1 MYENHNYYEYDSSSQ
16 NYGAAPNMNGDD
28 HGDGHGDDHK
38 KTKKIPGTVRKFG
51 MMLVSGVAFGLAA
64 SLVFIGVMK
73 ASGFDDKLAAAN
85 SNAQISETVIASD
98 AASDTTDS
106 SDTTSTGDAATAN
119 PVSSKDTGTYTVSQ
133 IAESCMPS
141 IVSITNKGV
150 EEVRSMFGTQQYEA
164 TSAGSGIII
173 GQNDTELLIATNNH
187 VVANAEEISV
197 CFGDDENKV
206 VEAKV
211 KGTDAENDLGII
223 AVQLS
228 DLSDDIKSSISI
240 AKIGDSSEVK
250 VGDQVVAIG
259 NALGYGQSVTT
270 GIVSAKDREVTIDGT
285 TAKLIQ
291 TDAAINPGNSGGA
304 LLNMK
309 GELIGINSSK
319 FASTLVEGMG
329 YAIPINIAQPI
340 LQNLMDRVTR
350 DVVGTEEQGYLGIS
364 CQNVSQ
370 DISEMY
376 NIPQG
381 VYVLE
386 AQDNGAAANAGIKKG
401 DIITKFDGM
410 SVTDYD
416 DLKSTLQYYK
426 AGETVDV
433 VIQRAL
439 DNGGYE
445 EQTVSVTLTK
455 TTNATSTQSQSST
468 YQDNQ
473 NNQDNGSNDNGDSS
487 QQSGQSA
494 EEFLQNFFD
503 YYNNN
508 GNGGFS
514 SGR

>member
-1 MYENHNYYEYDSSSQ
+1 
-16 NYGAAPNMNGDD
+16 
-28 HGDGHGDDHK
+28 
-38 KTKKIPGTVRKFG
+38 
-51 MMLVSGVAFGLAA
+51 
-64 SLVFIGVMK
+64 
-73 ASGFDDKLAAAN
+73 
-85 SNAQISETVIASD
+85 
-98 AASDTTDS
+98 
-106 SDTTSTGDAATAN
+106 
-119 PVSSKDTGTYTVSQ
+119 
-133 IAESCMPS
+133 MPS

-150 EEVRSMFGTQQYEA
+150 EEVQSMFGTRQYEA

-187 VVANAEEISV
+187 VVANANEISV

-228 DLSDDIKSSISI
+228 DLSDEIKSSISI
-240 AKIGDSSEVK
+240 AKIGNSSDVK

-270 GIVSAKDREVTIDGT
+270 GIVSAQDREVTIDGM

-319 FASTLVEGMG
+319 FASTVVEGMG
-329 YAIPINIAQPI
+329 YAIPINTAEPI
-340 LQNLMDRVTR
+340 LENLMNRETR
-350 DVVGTEEQGYLGIS
+350 DIVGTEEQGYLGIS

-386 AQDNGAAANAGIKKG
+386 IQDNGAAANAGIKKG
-401 DIITKFDGM
+401 DIITQFDGM

-433 VIQRAL
+433 VIQRAKE
-439 DNGGYE
+439 DGGYE
-445 EQTVSVTLTK
+445 EQTVSVTLTQ
-455 TTNATSTQSQSST
+455 TTNTAASQNQEST
-468 YQDNQ
+468 YQDNG
-473 NNQDNGSNDNGDSS
+473 NSDGGSDS
-487 QQSGQSA
+487 QQNGQSA
-494 EEFLQNFFD
+494 DEFIQKFFD
-503 YYNNN
+503 YYNDGNN
-508 GNGGFS
+508 GSG

>member
-16 NYGAAPNMNGDD
+16 NYGAAPDMNG
-28 HGDGHGDDHK
+28 GDHGDDHNK
-38 KTKKIPGTVRKFG
+38 KTKKVPATVRKFG

-73 ASGFDDKLAAAN
+73 ASGFDQKIAAAN
-85 SNAQISETVIASD
+85 ANTQISETVVASET
-98 AASDTTDS
+98 ADTSTDS
-106 SDTTSTGDAATAN
+106 TDASSESNKATAN
-119 PVSSKDTGTYTVSQ
+119 PVSNKDASEYTVAQ

-150 EEVRSMFGTQQYEA
+150 EEVQSMFGTRQYEA

-187 VVANAEEISV
+187 VVANANEISV
-197 CFGDDENKV
+197 CFGDDEDKV

-228 DLSDDIKSSISI
+228 DLSDEIKSSISI
-240 AKIGDSSEVK
+240 AKIGNSSDVK

-270 GIVSAKDREVTIDGT
+270 GIVSAQDREVTIDGM

-319 FASTLVEGMG
+319 FASTVVEGMG
-329 YAIPINIAQPI
+329 YAIPINTAEPI
-340 LQNLMDRVTR
+340 LENLMNRETR
-350 DVVGTEEQGYLGIS
+350 DIVGTEEQGYLGIS

-386 AQDNGAAANAGIKKG
+386 IQDNGAAANAGIKKG
-401 DIITKFDGM
+401 DIITQFDGM

-433 VIQRAL
+433 VIQRAKE
-439 DNGGYE
+439 DGGYE
-445 EQTVSVTLTK
+445 EQTVSVTLTQ
-455 TTNATSTQSQSST
+455 TTNTAASQNQEST
-468 YQDNQ
+468 YQDNG
-473 NNQDNGSNDNGDSS
+473 NSDGGSDS
-487 QQSGQSA
+487 QQNGQSA
-494 EEFLQNFFD
+494 DEFIQKFFD
-503 YYNNN
+503 YYNNGNN
-508 GNGGFS
+508 GSG